1 MESDLPW
8 FHAAVRQ
15 RLAADTDFMAACF
28 QRLTEHANQPTNVN
42 VPYATIQFPTS
53 IGSLGGGGYRPMVQ
67 VDGWAPDEGY
77 GGVEASLLVWRM
89 VSRAKRAL
97 EACQNVN
104 YQTMYWSARP
114 TDLLALPKDVSRGES
129 NPLAH
134 AATRAVLTVHNR

>member
-15 RLAADTDFMAACF
+15 KLANDPDFMAACF
-28 QRLTEHANQPTNVN
+28 QRLTEHAYPPETVN
-42 VPYATIQFPTS
+42 IPYATIQFPTS
-53 IGSLGGGGYRPMVQ
+53 IRSIGGGGYAPMVQ
-67 VDGWAPDEGY
+67 VDGWAPNEGY

-89 VSRAKRAL
+89 VSRAKRVL
-97 EACQNVN
+97 ETCRNVS
-104 YQTMYWSARP
+104 YQTMNWSATP
-114 TDLLALPKDVSRGES
+114 TDLIALPKDVSRGES